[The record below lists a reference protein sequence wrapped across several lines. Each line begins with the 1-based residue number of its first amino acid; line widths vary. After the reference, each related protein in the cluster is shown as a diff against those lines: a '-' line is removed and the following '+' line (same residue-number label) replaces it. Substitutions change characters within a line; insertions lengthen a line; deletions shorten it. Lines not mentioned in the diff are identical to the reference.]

1 MKIITR
7 SEAKKLDLSEYFT
20 GEPCKNGKKAMRRV
34 SNGHCLCKKC
44 RADRAAHR
52 RSYYARLKTE
62 GEV

>member
-7 SEAKKLDLSEYFT
+7 SEAKKLGLQTYFT
-20 GEPCKNGKKAMRRV
+20 GEPCRNGKKFERRV

-44 RADRAAHR
+44 LADRAAHG

-62 GEV
+62 GAV